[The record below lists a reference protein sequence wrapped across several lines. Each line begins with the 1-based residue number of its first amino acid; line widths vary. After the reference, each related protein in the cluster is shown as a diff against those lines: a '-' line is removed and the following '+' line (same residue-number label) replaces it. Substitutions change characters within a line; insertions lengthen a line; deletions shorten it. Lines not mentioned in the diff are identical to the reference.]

1 MKKRLLASVL
11 ALCFTMGAATVPASA
26 FELEE
31 IKGLLKDN
39 YVDEIPED
47 VLALDSLD
55 AILEA
60 LDDPY
65 TSYMTQEEYTAFLD
79 SVNGSSVV
87 GIGVSVQTIFDQG
100 GYQILSILPD
110 SPALEAGLEAGD
122 RIVAVDG
129 TALTEGSDIRA
140 AIAGEEG
147 TPITVTV
154 IRQADGTR
162 KDYTLE
168 RRSVLIPIVTYELDG
183 KAGIIDCSS
192 FGESTVSTIE
202 EALETLNDE
211 VSIWIMDLRSN
222 PGGTAEA
229 ATGSAGLFVG
239 SADMVFFRD
248 GNDNY
253 HYYFTSDKCPD
264 LTDKPLVV
272 LTSGYSASGS
282 ELFASAARDHGF
294 GIGLGQRSYGKGIA
308 QYIFDEASTGVD
320 FGGGC
325 MKITVYRFYSPNGTT
340 NHTVGILPSLLISP
354 ENTYAASLLLSDPE
368 PGQNMR
374 SNYLKLTIGNCTFYI
389 GLHRAAKEENRAAF
403 TELLEALPPTLHTLQ
418 RGRPS
423 GWVDTTPEAVAREFG
438 LDYQSR
444 SQFSDVDD
452 SVAEQSQIAVLAT
465 YGLVNGYEDGTFRP
479 DNAITRAEFST
490 LLATALNLSP
500 SGKASDFSD
509 IPAEAW
515 YAGYVSALSS
525 KGFISGYEDGT
536 FRPNATITYQE
547 MVAILSSVA
556 AWLTMDGYELSQ
568 QPLNAEEDAV
578 FFELPDW
585 VQLPARNLTQLGFEL
600 DLSQAASPADRGQAA
615 DLLYQLMDHTDLIW
629 AESMK

>member
-1 MKKRLLASVL
+1 MKKRLFASVL
-11 ALCFTMGAATVPASA
+11 ALCLTFGSAIPASA

-55 AILEA
+55 EILDA
-60 LDDPY
+60 LNDPY

-87 GIGVSVQTIFDQG
+87 GIGVSVRTIFEQG

-110 SPALEAGLEAGD
+110 SPALDAGLEAGD
-122 RIVAVDG
+122 RIIAVDG
-129 TALTEGSDIRA
+129 VTLTESSDIRA

-147 TPITVTV
+147 TCVTITV
-154 IRQADGTR
+154 IRQSDGTR

-183 KAGIIDCSS
+183 MAGIIDCSS
-192 FGESTVSTIE
+192 FGESTVGTIE
-202 EALETLNDE
+202 EALETLDDE
-211 VSIWIMDLRSN
+211 VSIWVMDLRNN
-222 PGGTAEA
+222 PGGTAES

-239 SADMVFFRD
+239 AADMVYFRD
-248 GNDNY
+248 GSD
-253 HYYFTSDKCPD
+253 HYQHYFTSDKCPD

-272 LTSGYSASGS
+272 LTSDYSASGS
-282 ELFASAARDHGF
+282 ELFASIARDHGF

-340 NHTVGILPSLLISP
+340 NHIVGILPSLLISP

-368 PGQNMR
+368 PGSNMR

-389 GLHRAAKEENRAAF
+389 SLYRAAKEENRAAF
-403 TELLEALPPTLHTLQ
+403 TELLEALPPTMHTLQ

-438 LDYQSR
+438 LDYHSR

-452 SVAEQSQIAVLAT
+452 SVAEKTQISVLAT
-465 YGLVNGYEDGTFRP
+465 YGLVSGYEDGTFRP
-479 DNAITRAEFST
+479 NNAITRAEFST
-490 LLATALNLSP
+490 LLSTALNLTP
-500 SGKASDFSD
+500 SGKPPIFPDV
-509 IPAEAW
+509 PADAW
-515 YAGYVSALSS
+515 YAGYVSALAA

-536 FRPNATITYQE
+536 FRPDDTVTYQE
-547 MVAILSSVA
+547 IVTILSSVA
-556 AWLTMDGYELSQ
+556 AWLTMDGYDLSQ
-568 QPLNAEEDAV
+568 QPLNAEEEAA

-585 VQLPARNLTQLGFEL
+585 AQAPARNLTQLGFDL
-600 DLSQAASPADRGQAA
+600 DLTLASSPADRGQAA
-615 DLLYQLMDHTDLIW
+615 DLLYQLMDETDLFW
-629 AESMK
+629 VDSVK